1 MNTWGFIQGGGSI
14 DPIAGVAGHP
24 GISRLTVTDNT
35 TPDLATIQAASNTD
49 NTILLGNGTVWRYE
63 TSVRLPSLSTS
74 AQRMI
79 LRSGFLDVYGTTEGA
94 GDDGC
99 YFRYSDNINGGK
111 WQGICVNNGTTTTCD
126 LMSTSGTT
134 VAASTWYR
142 LTVTVNSAGTS
153 ADFQVNGATSNGS
166 GRCQV
171 ASNIPTA
178 TGRETAYANMI
189 IKTVG
194 TGTARQLDI
203 DYIDVLG
210 QFGTPR

>member
-1 MNTWGFIQGGGSI
+1 
-14 DPIAGVAGHP
+14 
-24 GISRLTVTDNT
+24 
-35 TPDLATIQAASNTD
+35 
-49 NTILLGNGTVWRYE
+49 
-63 TSVRLPSLSTS
+63 
-74 AQRMI
+74 MI